1 MMNETNFLTIISL
14 SICLAMC
21 FVIISYFILRI
32 INFANEIIIIFS
44 IFIIFIFFLNLYCDN
59 YYLIMLVAL
68 LNLAFIMTY
77 PALREEIPTFK
88 IIRIISTNKSTKS
101 VIAKKVLEE
110 INLDLKINQAIS
122 NNLIYIRGEQLSL
135 TYIGLIIAIFFIF
148 FRKILGLNKI

>member
-1 MMNETNFLTIISL
+1 MNETNFLTIISL

>member
-1 MMNETNFLTIISL
+1 
-14 SICLAMC
+14 
-21 FVIISYFILRI
+21 
-32 INFANEIIIIFS
+32 
-44 IFIIFIFFLNLYCDN
+44 
-59 YYLIMLVAL
+59 MLVAL

-148 FRKILGLNKI
+148 FRKILGLNKIWIHY